1 MATSD
6 TVDRMAAIS
15 ASRLAALL
23 HADPASGVRPGPRP
37 AAAYRQL
44 TEGLRRLVV
53 DGQVLVGSRLPSER
67 DLTASLGVSRT
78 TVASAYAALRDAG
91 YLTTRRGSGSV
102 VTLPEGGLRRGAAPG
117 VYPVDI
123 EGDDLDL
130 TCAATRAP
138 HGMARA
144 YESALAALPSYL
156 ATAGYLTLGVPD
168 LRAAIAQRYTAR
180 GLPTTPEEIL
190 VTSGAVAG
198 MSIAMSAFLAPGD
211 GVLVESPT
219 YPNTVHALRHRGIR
233 LSATPVTSAGWDVDN
248 ITQQLRGA
256 RIRAALL
263 VPDFHN
269 PTGAHL
275 DDAGRAD
282 VAAALRRGKTLALV
296 DETMAELALDPD
308 SPRARPM
315 AAFHHDTVTIGSAGK
330 SHWGGLR
337 LGWIRA
343 PRHVLDPLLA
353 ARVSVDLGAAVLEQL
368 VLLELLRAEPGMAAA
383 RRTELRAARDVLVA
397 ALRDRL
403 PQAEFTVPAGGLC
416 LWVRLPGLDT
426 EAVVARAEREGV
438 YLAAGRRF
446 AVTGTLE
453 HWLRIPYVLPPQD
466 LVDAV
471 DRLARAVDQVATVR
485 RPRRRDRPQ
494 ETRPLIA

>member
-1 MATSD
+1 
-6 TVDRMAAIS
+6 
-15 ASRLAALL
+15 
-23 HADPASGVRPGPRP
+23 
-37 AAAYRQL
+37 
-44 TEGLRRLVV
+44 
-53 DGQVLVGSRLPSER
+53 
-67 DLTASLGVSRT
+67 
-78 TVASAYAALRDAG
+78 
-91 YLTTRRGSGSV
+91 
-102 VTLPEGGLRRGAAPG
+102 
-117 VYPVDI
+117 
-123 EGDDLDL
+123 
-130 TCAATRAP
+130 
-138 HGMARA
+138 
-144 YESALAALPSYL
+144 
-156 ATAGYLTLGVPD
+156 
-168 LRAAIAQRYTAR
+168 
-180 GLPTTPEEIL
+180 
-190 VTSGAVAG
+190 
-198 MSIAMSAFLAPGD
+198 
-211 GVLVESPT
+211 
-219 YPNTVHALRHRGIR
+219 
-233 LSATPVTSAGWDVDN
+233 
-248 ITQQLRGA
+248 
-256 RIRAALL
+256 
-263 VPDFHN
+263 
-269 PTGAHL
+269 
-275 DDAGRAD
+275 
-282 VAAALRRGKTLALV
+282 
-296 DETMAELALDPD
+296 
-308 SPRARPM
+308 M